1 MIIGKIN
8 IDRGVLLAPMEGVS
22 DLAFRI
28 MCKRM
33 GADIV
38 YTEFIASEALI
49 RDSVK
54 SFNKMKVWDEERP
67 VGVQIFGGK
76 MESMIESAKI
86 VEAMGADF
94 LDINFGCWVPK
105 VVKNNAGAAMLKE
118 PDKMAEMSAE
128 IVKSVG
134 IPVTAKTRLG
144 WDKNSIVIQETAKK
158 LGQTGISALTIHCR
172 TREMGMTGSAD
183 WDWVRRVKESV
194 SLPIILNGDVNSAF
208 DAKRAFDATNCDAVM
223 IGRAAIGNPFIFKQT
238 KDYLEKGTEPSEPTF
253 EERIDAC
260 LLHLKI
266 NIETKGIPRAIN
278 EFRKHYSGYLK
289 GMYNSH
295 PVRQALVLMD
305 SFDEIEDALKSYADE
320 LVLYREKE
328 VNISSE
334 N

>member
-8 IDRGVLLAPMEGVS
+8 IDKGILLAPMEGVT

-76 MESMIESAKI
+76 LDSMIESAKI
-86 VEAMGADF
+86 VEQMGADF

-128 IVKSVG
+128 IVKAVS

-158 LGQTGISALTIHCR
+158 LEQTGISALTIHCR
-172 TREMGMTGSAD
+172 TREMGMNGAAE
-183 WDWVRRVKESV
+183 WQWVRKVKESV
-194 SLPIILNGDVNSAF
+194 SLPIILNGDVNSAYH
-208 DAKRAFDATNCDAVM
+208 AKRAFDETGCDAVM
-223 IGRAAIGNPFIFKQT
+223 VGRAAIGNPFIFRQIKE
-238 KDYLEKGTEPSEPTF
+238 YIENGTEPGEPTN
-253 EERIDAC
+253 EERIAAC
-260 LLHLKI
+260 LQHLQI
-266 NIETKGIPRAIN
+266 NIQTKGIPRAIN

-305 SFDEIEDALKSYADE
+305 SYDEIEAVLERYADE
-320 LVLYREKE
+320 LRSYAEKE
-328 VNISSE
+328 ND
-334 N
+334 